1 MVKMR
6 SVNEVIMIGW
16 IANDPVLKENKNW
29 QKLCVFN
36 LATRRIW
43 RTKAG
48 DRKEEVQYHKI
59 AAWGR
64 LAERAGNLLR
74 KGARVYIRG
83 YLHNR
88 KIEIEGEEK
97 PRIITEI
104 IVNDLLV
111 LDRRRRK
118 VPQETEPTEDIPQDS
133 QSTEEEEKLTEET
146 S

>member
-1 MVKMR
+1 MR

-16 IANDPVLKENKNW
+16 VANEPVLKENKNW
-29 QKLCVFN
+29 QKLAVFN

-43 RTKAG
+43 KTKSG
-48 DRKEEVQYHKI
+48 ERKEEVQYHKI

-64 LAERAGNLLR
+64 LAERAAQLLR

-88 KIEIEGEEK
+88 KIEIEGEQK

-118 VPQETEPTEDIPQDS
+118 VPQETEV
-133 QSTEEEEKLTEET
+133 TEET
-146 S
+146 VASNEEVVE

>member
-1 MVKMR
+1 
-6 SVNEVIMIGW
+6 
-16 IANDPVLKENKNW
+16 
-29 QKLCVFN
+29 
-36 LATRRIW
+36 
-43 RTKAG
+43 
-48 DRKEEVQYHKI
+48 VQYHKI

-64 LAERAGNLLR
+64 LAERAAQLLR

-88 KIEIEGEEK
+88 KIEIEGEQK

-118 VPQETEPTEDIPQDS
+118 VPQETEV
-133 QSTEEEEKLTEET
+133 TEET
-146 S
+146 VASNEEVVE

>member
-1 MVKMR
+1 MAKMR

-16 IANDPVLKENKNW
+16 VANDPILKENKNG
-29 QKLCVFN
+29 QKLAVFN
-36 LATRRIW
+36 SATRRVW
-43 RTKAG
+43 RTKSG
-48 DRKEEVQYHKI
+48 ERKEEVQYHKI

-64 LAERAGNLLR
+64 LAERAANLLR

-88 KIEIEGEEK
+88 KIEIEGEQK

-118 VPQETEPTEDIPQDS
+118 VPQETEPVEEV
-133 QSTEEEEKLTEET
+133 QSSAEETEENNA
-146 S
+146 

>member
-1 MVKMR
+1 MARMR

-16 IANDPVLKENKNW
+16 AANDPVLKENKNG
-29 QKLCVFN
+29 QKLAVFN
-36 LATRRIW
+36 LATRRVW
-43 RTKAG
+43 KTKSG
-48 DRKEEVQYHKI
+48 ERKEEVQYHKI

-64 LAERAGNLLR
+64 LAERVGNLLR
-74 KGARVYIRG
+74 KGAKVYIRG

-118 VPQETEPTEDIPQDS
+118 VPQETEPVEEV
-133 QSTEEEEKLTEET
+133 QSSAEETEENNA
-146 S
+146 